1 MTLLQLQEILLG
13 IDPDLE
19 EAVRLKRVLTHTYES
34 GTYDKAGKQ
43 LFNETYVKFRNS
55 QINELKEFSGTLKE
69 WRDEIFNSFKNIG
82 TEYMIGS

>member
-34 GTYDKAGKQ
+34 GTYDKAGK
-43 LFNETYVKFRNS
+43 
-55 QINELKEFSGTLKE
+55 
-69 WRDEIFNSFKNIG
+69 
-82 TEYMIGS
+82 